1 MSVNHGLP
9 LQTVEQIKR
18 ALGRFPEIE
27 QATLYGS
34 RALGRHRPGSDID
47 LSLSGSALS
56 ETVLAR
62 IDTALDELL
71 LPWRF
76 DLLIREQLR
85 SPELIDHIERVGV
98 SFYQRPIDNSQ
109 WS

>member
-1 MSVNHGLP
+1 MRVNHGLP

-34 RALGRHRPGSDID
+34 RALGRHRAGSDID
-47 LSLSGSALS
+47 LSLGGSALS

-76 DLLIREQLR
+76 DLSIREQLE
-85 SPELIDHIERVGV
+85 SPDLIDHIERVGV
-98 SFYQRPIDNSQ
+98 PLYQRPIDNSQ

>member
-1 MSVNHGLP
+1 MRVNHGLP
-9 LQTVEQIKR
+9 LQTVEQIR
-18 ALGRFPEIE
+18 LALGRFPEIE

-56 ETVLAR
+56 GAVLAR

-76 DLLIREQLR
+76 DLSIREQLE
-85 SPELIDHIERVGV
+85 SPDLIDYIERVGV
-98 SFYQRPIDNSQ
+98 AFYQRSADDGQRS
-109 WS
+109 